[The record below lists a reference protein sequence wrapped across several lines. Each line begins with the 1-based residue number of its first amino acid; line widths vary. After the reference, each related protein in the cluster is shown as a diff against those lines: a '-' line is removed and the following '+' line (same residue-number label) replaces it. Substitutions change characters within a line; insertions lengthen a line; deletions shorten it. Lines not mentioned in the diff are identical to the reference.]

1 MDQDYT
7 MDAKDQEN
15 KTLIPGVTDNSRGMW
30 KILGLVLVGTVLNQT
45 SIVFERSM
53 IEAYGIYFQGGKE

>member
-15 KTLIPGVTDNSRGMW
+15 KTLIPGVTDNSRGLW
-30 KILGLVLVGTVLNQT
+30 KILGLVLVGTVLN
-45 SIVFERSM
+45 
-53 IEAYGIYFQGGKE
+53 